1 MTIREP
7 EPGDQGYVIKTWTRS
22 LLSAR
27 PWKGMSRAAFAA
39 VEASIE
45 RLMDR
50 SDTRALIATAVAPD
64 LCGWMVWTPMG
75 AGAAVHYVYVRKAER
90 TRGIGR
96 ALFEASRVRLDRPI
110 VYTFA
115 GPAHRWVVPKAPTAV
130 PIAPENF
137 LDPRRPR
144 R

>member
-1 MTIREP
+1 MIIREP

-27 PWKGMSRAAFAA
+27 PWKGMSRAEFAG
-39 VEASIE
+39 VEGCIE

-50 SDTRALIATAVAPD
+50 SDTRALIATAAAPD

-75 AGAAVHYVYVRKAER
+75 SGAAVHYAYVRKTER

-96 ALFEASRVRLDRPI
+96 ALFDASGVRLDRPI

-115 GPAHRWVVPKAPTAV
+115 GPAWRWAVPKAPTAV
-130 PIAPENF
+130 PIAIENF
-137 LDPRRPR
+137 LEPRRPR